1 MLSQSNQY
9 LGAFPSVATA
19 VSVVQCVCVCFVL
32 VLMRLPP
39 PCPVCV
45 FSVKCIRS
53 AALWCDVDGG
63 DCAHSTPC
71 GQVPIE
77 NVRVH
82 FILLILI
89 HAQVAV
95 SKLLKQERPLP
106 RLGPDTPVRKRETP
120 HVCAP
125 CVSYGSLSHA
135 MKLAA

>member
-1 MLSQSNQY
+1 MSH
-9 LGAFPSVATA
+9 GPGSVLCEDARVHA
-19 VSVVQCVCVCFVL
+19 ACCGKVR
-32 VLMRLPP
+32 RLRG
-39 PCPVCV
+39 
-45 FSVKCIRS
+45 IGEGM
-53 AALWCDVDGG
+53 WCDVDGG

-106 RLGPDTPVRKRETP
+106 GLGPDTPVRKRETP

>member
-53 AALWCDVDGG
+53 AAGSCVRHGPGSVLCDDARVHAACCGKVRRLRGIGEGMLCDVDGG

-71 GQVPIE
+71 GQVTIE

-89 HAQVAV
+89 HARVAV
-95 SKLLKQERPLP
+95 SKPLGQE
-106 RLGPDTPVRKRETP
+106 
-120 HVCAP
+120 
-125 CVSYGSLSHA
+125 
-135 MKLAA
+135 